1 MTRLLLALAVLA
13 ASAVQ
18 ATVVDI
24 TWNKENRFDY
34 QTALAA
40 GKFVELCANLPNGQE
55 IQWQYEANAPLD
67 FNIHYHVEKSVVYPA
82 KLALTARSNG
92 TLATT
97 VAQDYCWMWLNES
110 NATIELQT
118 RMRR

>member
-1 MTRLLLALAVLA
+1 MTRLLFILTVLA
-13 ASAVQ
+13 ASAAR

-24 TWNKENRFDY
+24 AWTHENRFEY
-34 QTALAA
+34 KATLAS
-40 GKFVELCANLPNGQE
+40 GKFVELCAKLPNGQE
-55 IQWQYEANAPLD
+55 VQWQYEANAPLD
-67 FNIHYHVEKSVVYPA
+67 FNIHYHVEKSVIYPA
-82 KLALTARSNG
+82 KLARTARSNG

-110 NATIELQT
+110 DAPVELQT